1 MIVWIVSYPKSG
13 NTLVRSMLSALI
25 SSKLYGTDGSIDL
38 KRLSLIP
45 QFPTYNYF
53 KESVPEN
60 ALTDIEKLCKYWI
73 KIQKEINSNK
83 KINFLKTHHLRC
95 SVNGYNFTDINN
107 TAGVIYI
114 VRDPRNVFTSLKNYF
129 GYTDEKTIEAMSCE
143 TWYLSPLAEQEP
155 KEIHTLIGSWCSNY
169 NSWTKNN
176 KNLLLIKYED
186 LINNKKKEIKKII
199 NFIKKITP
207 FEHTS
212 QEIKNCIHSSNF
224 EKMKIMERE
233 GDINLKHSNTKG
245 DFFNL
250 GVKNDWKKLLSNKI
264 IEKIEN
270 KFRKEMKELGYLT

>member
-1 MIVWIVSYPKSG
+1 
-13 NTLVRSMLSALI
+13 
-25 SSKLYGTDGSIDL
+25 
-38 KRLSLIP
+38 
-45 QFPTYNYF
+45 
-53 KESVPEN
+53 
-60 ALTDIEKLCKYWI
+60 
-73 KIQKEINSNK
+73 
-83 KINFLKTHHLRC
+83 
-95 SVNGYNFTDINN
+95 
-107 TAGVIYI
+107 
-114 VRDPRNVFTSLKNYF
+114 
-129 GYTDEKTIEAMSCE
+129 MSCE

-186 LINNKKKEIKKII
+186 LINNKEKEIIKII

-212 QEIKNCIHSSNF
+212 QEIENCIQSSDF
-224 EKMKIMERE
+224 KKMKIMERE

-250 GVKNDWKKLLSNKI
+250 GAKNDWKKLLSNKI